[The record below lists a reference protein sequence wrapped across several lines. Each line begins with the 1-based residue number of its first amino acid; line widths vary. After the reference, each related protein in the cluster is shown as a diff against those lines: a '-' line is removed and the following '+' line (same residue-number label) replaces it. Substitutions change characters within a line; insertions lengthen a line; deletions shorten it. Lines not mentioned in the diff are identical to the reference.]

1 MSVLTL
7 RIDGHTVAVPEGATL
22 LEACRAA
29 GVHLPVLCH
38 LDGLTPVAACRLC
51 LVEVEGGGRLL
62 PACATAAVEGLVVRS
77 DTAELREVRRM
88 AVELFFAEGNHV
100 CAFCVANGSCELQ
113 DVAVQVGMD
122 HSRFPYQYPQ
132 RSVDASHPLF
142 SLDHNRCILCT
153 RCLRVC
159 DEIEAAH
166 VWDVATAA
174 RTARSSPD
182 WINPGA
188 RWTPAPPVASAWRSA
203 PPARCSTRRRRPPKN
218 TPIANGPPCC
228 APLGNGGNGTTNDE
242 LGPALPPPAP
252 ALRHGVAGGL
262 LRLPHVV
269 SGSR

>member
-166 VWDVATAA
+166 VWDVAHRGAHCQIIAGLDQPWGEVDACTSCGKCVEVCPTGALFHKEETTAEKHPHRQWPALLRAA
-174 RTARSSPD
+174 RE
-182 WINPGA
+182 
-188 RWTPAPPVASAWRSA
+188 
-203 PPARCSTRRRRPPKN
+203 RREWHN
-218 TPIANGPPCC
+218 Q
-228 APLGNGGNGTTNDE
+228 
-242 LGPALPPPAP
+242 
-252 ALRHGVAGGL
+252 
-262 LRLPHVV
+262 
-269 SGSR
+269 